1 MQDPVTAPVKE
12 TEDDMNQPCSIDY
25 EREYYRLTDE
35 NCELRAKVAVL
46 ENAIIC
52 DFVKRAGS
60 RNATRTR

>member
-12 TEDDMNQPCSIDY
+12 PRDDMNKTCSIDY

-35 NCELRAKVAVL
+35 NRELRAKVTVL

-52 DFVKRAGS
+52 DFVKRAES
-60 RNATRTR
+60 ENVSHT